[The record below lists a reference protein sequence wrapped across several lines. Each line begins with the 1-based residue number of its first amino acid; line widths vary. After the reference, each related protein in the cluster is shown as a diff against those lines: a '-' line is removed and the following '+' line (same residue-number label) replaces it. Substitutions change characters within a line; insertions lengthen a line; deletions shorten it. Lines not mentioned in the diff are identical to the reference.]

1 MKPCKETLAD
11 LKFGSP
17 ANYRITVQGRLP
29 ENWKARLAG
38 MKIMPHP
45 GNSVDCDR
53 TVLQGRI
60 SDQAQLNGVLD
71 SLYQLHLPIL
81 SVERM

>member
-1 MKPCKETLAD
+1 MKQRREPTTD
-11 LKFGSP
+11 LKFGSS
-17 ANYRITVQGRLP
+17 ANYRIIVQGRLP
-29 ENWKARLAG
+29 ENWTGRLAG

-45 GNSVDCDR
+45 SDSIDCSR

-71 SLYQLHLPIL
+71 LLCQLHLPIL
-81 SVERM
+81 SVERI

>member
-1 MKPCKETLAD
+1 MKPCKEKSTG
-11 LKFGSP
+11 LKFGS
-17 ANYRITVQGRLP
+17 AAYYRITVQGRLS
-29 ENWKARLAG
+29 ESWKGRLSE
-38 MKIMPHP
+38 MKIMLQP
-45 GNSVDCDR
+45 SDIADCDR